1 MLITVNGKQL
11 AVEDGMT
18 VQGLLALQKIEPA
31 AVAVEINLD
40 IVAREDFAGRRL
52 APGDVVE
59 VLRFV
64 GGG

>member
-1 MLITVNGKQL
+1 
-11 AVEDGMT
+11 MT

-40 IVAREDFAGRRL
+40 IVAREDFAGRCL
-52 APGDVVE
+52 APGDAVE

>member
-40 IVAREDFAGRRL
+40 IVPREDFAGRCL
-52 APGDVVE
+52 VSGDVVE

>member
-1 MLITVNGKQL
+1 
-11 AVEDGMT
+11 MT